1 MLRSL
6 FNVNSRDD
14 IDLNLNRIEKALD
27 LINNPCK
34 KIPGIQIIG
43 TNGKGSIAS
52 FLESCLLEK
61 SIKVGCTTSPHIF
74 DWCERIR
81 VAGTK
86 ITKKEFETRIYNIHT
101 KSKNLTQFE
110 LVIACALDYF
120 EYKNVE
126 LIILEAGL
134 GGRLDA
140 TTAHPYRPII
150 GIGSIDLDHC
160 EYLGNSI
167 EEITYE
173 KGATISPGS
182 IVVSSIQKKKV
193 EIILE
198 KLAYKNNAKI
208 KWVKALSQNWEL
220 GIPGEIQ
227 RNNAAVAKGILEEL
241 VKFGWKLEEKN
252 IINGLKNASW
262 PARLQKVSWQDKPLL
277 LDGAHNPGA
286 ARILA
291 KERSLWDGNKEGVHW
306 IIGIQSH
313 KNGPEIIKSLI
324 KEKDLAWI
332 VPVPNHQSW
341 TKSNLEK
348 SCPELSGRL
357 NQSNSIEEVLE
368 RFLLFKEWPKPCPV
382 ITGSLYIF
390 ENLSFYKEI
399 ISNL

>member
-1 MLRSL
+1 MLKAIT
-6 FNVNSRDD
+6 NINSRDN
-14 IDLNLNRIEKALD
+14 IDLNLHRIEKTLN

-34 KIPGIQIIG
+34 NIPAIQIIG

-52 FLESCLLEK
+52 FLESCVIEK
-61 SIKVGCTTSPHIF
+61 SLKVGCTTSPHIF

-81 VAGTK
+81 VEGKK
-86 ITKKEFETRIYNIHT
+86 ITKKEFETRIHNIQT
-101 KSKNLTQFE
+101 KSKDLTLFE

-120 EYKNVE
+120 EHKKVE

-140 TTAHPYRPII
+140 TTAHSYRPVI

-173 KGATISPGS
+173 KGATISPGC

-198 KLAYKNNAKI
+198 EIAYKNNAKI
-208 KWVKALSQNWEL
+208 KWVKPLSPNWEL
-220 GIPGEIQ
+220 GIPGAIQ

-241 VKFGWKLEEKN
+241 VKFGWKFEEKD

-262 PARLQKVSWQDKPLL
+262 PARLQKISWQGKPLL

-286 ARILA
+286 AEILA
-291 KERSLWDGNKEGVHW
+291 KERSLWDGNNKGVNW

-313 KNGPEIIKSLI
+313 KNGPAIIKLLI
-324 KEKDLAWI
+324 KENDFAWI
-332 VPVPNHQSW
+332 IPVKNHKSW
-341 TKSNLEK
+341 TKAKLLK
-348 SCPELSGRL
+348 ACPGLANRL
-357 NQSNSIEEVLE
+357 HESNSAEEVLE
-368 RFLLFKEWPKPCPV
+368 KFLLLKKWPNPCPV

-390 ENLSFYKEI
+390 ENLSFYKETN
-399 ISNL
+399 SNL